1 MSDAFSS
8 LFYGAELAKF
18 NKWQA
23 VPLRPPL
30 SANCAFIA
38 RSLLFLYYRYATI
51 IVGLEKVLLEG
62 HAHMQMCHK
71 KRNMLRQLKYGEI
84 SWRRCRDTRCGKQQ
98 GCRES
103 VEKGRE
109 RGKEREGIQIERE
122 GRGKGKVKVVLS
134 RVDSVIEHVKTNSI
148 ICEIPR
154 TQHSTFS
161 PSLLYIPLSLC
172 LPLSPLPHALHAL
185 VRQAYF

>member
-1 MSDAFSS
+1 MPFS
-8 LFYGAELAKF
+8 LFFMAQNLPNLISGRQF
-18 NKWQA
+18 S
-23 VPLRPPL
+23 PSSFFPL
-30 SANCAFIA
+30 SVVANCAFIA

-84 SWRRCRDTRCGKQQ
+84 SWRRCRDTKCGKQQ

-109 RGKEREGIQIERE
+109 RGEEREGIQIERK
-122 GRGKGKVKVVLS
+122 GRGKAK
-134 RVDSVIEHVKTNSI
+134 
-148 ICEIPR
+148 
-154 TQHSTFS
+154 
-161 PSLLYIPLSLC
+161 
-172 LPLSPLPHALHAL
+172 
-185 VRQAYF
+185 